1 LALIGRIHSLYVTVV
16 KHIAPL
22 HYPHGRVA
30 ERDPMTIRWI
40 AAAVTDEALLHST
53 LGSSGGHMLYYANLP
68 TLSPS
73 FLASFL
79 SHKTETLR
87 IINERVKDTSKI
99 LTDESLGAI
108 ALLITGQTCQ
118 GDYNEMSI
126 HMRGLSHLVSMRGG
140 LKTLGMSGL
149 LTGEI
154 LW

>member
-1 LALIGRIHSLYVTVV
+1 
-16 KHIAPL
+16 
-22 HYPHGRVA
+22 
-30 ERDPMTIRWI
+30 MTIRWV
-40 AAAVTDEALLHST
+40 AAAVTDVALFHST

-68 TLSPS
+68 ALSPS

-140 LKTLGMSGL
+140 LETLGMSGL